1 MLQSEKD
8 SKIIKSNIKL
18 THNIGLK
25 VVAEG
30 GEDIKQFELLQD
42 YKIELIQGYYI
53 SKPVNYDDIM
63 LLIQSIGP
71 PEE

>member
-18 THNIGLK
+18 AHNIGLK

-30 GEDIKQFELLQD
+30 GEDIKQFELLRD
-42 YKIELIQGYYI
+42 YKNRTYSGLLYQQTCEL
-53 SKPVNYDDIM
+53 
-63 LLIQSIGP
+63 
-71 PEE
+71 